1 MLFGV
6 FLEKKMNG
14 NLSNNIA
21 VFAPSGYITA
31 ANANEFEQELRTVA
45 SQAGL
50 VLLVDM
56 SQVEF
61 LDSSGLVKLVSVFR
75 QRQSRGQRLSL
86 CSITPSVRI
95 VFELTG
101 LDKVFEIFN
110 NRCDFDRTIA
120 QPVAA

>member
-1 MLFGV
+1 
-6 FLEKKMNG
+6 MNG